1 MDICGSDPIT
11 WSVTATNGVLVQ
23 FGNNYRLDQVPL
35 GTTVVTWT
43 ATDACGNSSTASFT
57 ITVIDDVAPVAI
69 CDHHTIVSLTNDGPN
84 GVTLVPAEV
93 FDDGSYDNCGPVTLL
108 VRRMDNPGGRCAP
121 AGTSGQIPNWTTNC
135 ACIDDIAQPG
145 NPTSPDFGTVFRPCV
160 PFFCCDVPTPGTTNP
175 ITVVLQVTDGSGNV
189 NECMVQA
196 EVQDKIP
203 PFVITPPDI
212 IVSCDFWFHY
222 VEGIYNDDVAAN
234 PAGNGDGSLDEDP
247 LSGIFGN
254 MYDAFRYD
262 ESVRQPIII
271 NDPGN
276 TSLPQPYNWGLDG
289 WADDNCEVFL
299 RVQVVATDG
308 CNKATPLPAGAPNN
322 AIKLIERRF
331 QVRDAQGNQPPGA
344 LRQRIWVVDF
354 DPFTITD
361 TQCGLVNQDDVR
373 WPCDITLTDCPI
385 GGLTPDNLEEMF
397 QPNTPNWLNA
407 RPRLNEDYCNLLAVT
422 YEDTRFDFV
431 DGTCY
436 KILREWTVVDWC
448 QFDLQEGT
456 GIWKY
461 TQVISVIDNNPPQF
475 IEPAQT
481 EVLCVNQSEG
491 VTLPDNNQIYL
502 GEGNP
507 NATSCS
513 AHLHL
518 KKRVRETCSH
528 IVNYD
533 VKLYLGNGTEYILLK
548 QGTAPVD
555 P

>member
-1 MDICGSDPIT
+1 
-11 WSVTATNGVLVQ
+11 
-23 FGNNYRLDQVPL
+23 
-35 GTTVVTWT
+35 
-43 ATDACGNSSTASFT
+43 
-57 ITVIDDVAPVAI
+57 
-69 CDHHTIVSLTNDGPN
+69 
-84 GVTLVPAEV
+84 
-93 FDDGSYDNCGPVTLL
+93 
-108 VRRMDNPGGRCAP
+108 
-121 AGTSGQIPNWTTNC
+121 
-135 ACIDDIAQPG
+135 IDDIAQPG

-189 NECMVQA
+189 NECMVIA

-385 GGLTPDNLEEMF
+385 GGLTPDNLEEILP
-397 QPNTPNWLNA
+397 QAQRVNA
-407 RPRLNEDYCNLLAVT
+407 RPQLNEDYCNLLAVT

-475 IEPAQT
+475 IEPAETQ
-481 EVLCVNQSEG
+481 VLCVNESEG

-502 GEGNP
+502 GEANP
-507 NATSCS
+507 DASSCS

-518 KKRVRETCSH
+518 KRRVRETCSS

-533 VKLYLGNGTEYILLK
+533 VKIYPFNGTEYVLLK
-548 QGTAPVD
+548 QGTTTVD
-555 P
+555 PETSEAELYFNTRENTTPLLYRQNGVPYNSPWCNDYHRLLWTVQDGCGRENTLEYLIRIEDCKAPTPVCINGLSTVVMAKNGEVTIWAKDFNASSFDDCTPAADLLFSFDGDTYQPSMTYTCDN